1 MRGGRIGSVSAPR
14 SNAGGAR
21 SEMINPYV
29 VPILEQEAVA
39 VQGLNSNA
47 LWGAA
52 LANSGLSQSLRS
64 ALQKAGK

>member
-1 MRGGRIGSVSAPR
+1 
-14 SNAGGAR
+14 
-21 SEMINPYV
+21 MINLCV
-29 VPILEQEAVA
+29 VPTLEQEAVA